1 MLARS
6 VTTRLGKQHD
16 AVIEPAVVHDRIEP
30 TIRDVSARK
39 THDRARTAF
48 LPASDQA
55 AATV

>member
-6 VTTRLGKQHD
+6 HLRQAWEKQHH

-39 THDRARTAF
+39 GHDRARVRFFT
-48 LPASDQA
+48 D
-55 AATV
+55 